1 MTGRKADDS
10 YTSPVRRVDAERNR
24 ARILDAARSALLES
38 EDVSMHAIA
47 KRAGIGQ
54 GTLYR
59 NFPNREA
66 LILAV
71 HRHGIQ
77 ELVDATPVL
86 AEAHSPTDGLRRWL
100 RDLARHSRG
109 KCGLA
114 GALLSSTYQTLCS
127 EDYQPIVDALE
138 ILLQACRNAGEIR
151 SDVDARDLLLL
162 VSFLWY
168 VEPDNEGR
176 GRSDRLLD
184 IVIDALR
191 VDREE
196 RAGT

>member
-1 MTGRKADDS
+1 MTGLKADDS
-10 YTSPVRRVDAERNR
+10 VTSPARRVDAERNR
-24 ARILDAARSALLES
+24 ARILDAARAALRES

-47 KRAGIGQ
+47 RQAGIGQ

-59 NFPNREA
+59 NFPNRES

-77 ELVDATPVL
+77 ELVDAAPAL
-86 AEAHSPTDGLRRWL
+86 AAARAPTDGLRRWL
-100 RDLARHSRG
+100 RDLARHSQG

-114 GALLSSTYQTLCS
+114 DALLSSTYRQLCS
-127 EDYQPIVDALE
+127 EDYQPIVGALE
-138 ILLQACRNAGEIR
+138 ILLQACREAGEIR
-151 SDVDARDLLLL
+151 DDVDARDLLLL
-162 VSFLWY
+162 VGFLWY

-191 VDREE
+191 VDPEQ
-196 RAGT
+196 RART